1 MIEMRQDPT
10 TRAWILVGHSVRKE
24 TAAGCPFC
32 PDNEAETPPTMA
44 AITGPDGARLQREEE
59 FYVNPVTPEEAAR
72 QLLEMAAG

>member
-10 TRAWILVGHSVRKE
+10 TRVWILVGHSGRKE

-32 PDNEAETPPTMA
+32 PGHEAETPPTLA
-44 AITGPDGARLQREEE
+44 PITSPDEARLQRVEE
-59 FYVNPVTPEEAAR
+59 FYVNIVTPEEAAR